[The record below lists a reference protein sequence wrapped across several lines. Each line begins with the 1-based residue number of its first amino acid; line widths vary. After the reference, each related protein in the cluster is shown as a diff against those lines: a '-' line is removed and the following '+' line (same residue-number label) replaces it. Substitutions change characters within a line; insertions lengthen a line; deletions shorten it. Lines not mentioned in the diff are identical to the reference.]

1 MRKVN
6 GLSMYNS
13 LTQTKVES
21 YELSIFGLINKTFST
36 TCISGVNWED
46 LHVMDF
52 TTYKRPRK
60 EYVLLPQPARTKN
73 TRLRWWQPLNAD
85 WVQAGPQWAIDNV
98 LIGQWNVISTTFC
111 IYEYAVVHN
120 NPLLLH
126 FKYMYIILSIQIL
139 HHYNS
144 HIHS

>member
-1 MRKVN
+1 MLVTNNACVKYFYHR
-6 GLSMYNS
+6 SMYNS
-13 LTQTKVES
+13 LTQTIVES
-21 YELSIFGLINKTFST
+21 YELSIFGLNNKTFST

-60 EYVLLPQPARTKN
+60 EYVLLPQTARTKN

-98 LIGQWNVISTTFC
+98 LIGQ
-111 IYEYAVVHN
+111 
-120 NPLLLH
+120 
-126 FKYMYIILSIQIL
+126 
-139 HHYNS
+139 
-144 HIHS
+144 

>member
-1 MRKVN
+1 MRNVY
-6 GLSMYNS
+6 GLSMFNS
-13 LTQTKVES
+13 LTQTIVES
-21 YELSIFGLINKTFST
+21 YEMSIFGLNNKTFST

-60 EYVLLPQPARTKN
+60 EYVLLPQTARTKN

-98 LIGQWNVISTTFC
+98 LIGQWNVIST
-111 IYEYAVVHN
+111 
-120 NPLLLH
+120 L
-126 FKYMYIILSIQIL
+126 YIIIPSFFISNIL
-139 HHYNS
+139 YKVFRYYITTIHTNILKKAQNS
-144 HIHS
+144 